1 MWFKTQHLGTDY
13 IRIAMDVH
21 RDQLGEIIRAI
32 ASTQAEKDEA
42 RAARQAVHRAARFR
56 RAAAPQAAEDETPAP
71 SQTFPSL
78 PIKRGDVVRACIGD
92 RELVG
97 TVVDYVPATVT
108 GSTGRVLFKEQA
120 DQEAIADEDAC
131 RSVDAEDDT
140 ELDCEGPGAEGVDG
154 GEDR

>member
-1 MWFKTQHLGTDY
+1 MHFQIDPSGTDY
-13 IRIAMDVH
+13 TRVHIDVAN
-21 RDQLGEIIRAI
+21 DQLGEIIRAI
-32 ASTQAEKDEA
+32 TSTQAEKDEA

-56 RAAAPQAAEDETPAP
+56 RAAASQAAEDETPAP
-71 SQTFPSL
+71 SPTFPSL
-78 PIKRGDVVRACIGD
+78 PIKRGDVVRASIGA

-131 RSVDAEDDT
+131 RRVDAEEDT

>member
-1 MWFKTQHLGTDY
+1 MHFQIDPSGTDY
-13 IRIAMDVH
+13 TRVHIDVAN
-21 RDQLGEIIRAI
+21 DQLGEIIRAI
-32 ASTQAEKDEA
+32 TSTQAEKDEA
-42 RAARQAVHRAARFR
+42 RAARQAAHRAARFR

-71 SQTFPSL
+71 SPAFSSW
-78 PIKRGDVVRACIGD
+78 PIKRVASVRASSGD

-108 GSTGRVLFKEQA
+108 GSTGRVVFKEQA

-131 RSVDAEDDT
+131 RSVDAEDDA